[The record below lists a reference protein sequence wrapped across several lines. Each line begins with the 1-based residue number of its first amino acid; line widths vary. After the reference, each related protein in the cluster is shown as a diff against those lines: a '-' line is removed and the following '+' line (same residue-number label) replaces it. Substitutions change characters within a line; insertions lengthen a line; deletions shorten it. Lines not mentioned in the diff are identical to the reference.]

1 MSSKECFGRQ
11 LAIVA
16 PLMCLLAVPA
26 MAQLPVGV
34 NVSYAI
40 VGGDVTLNEPVF
52 LVLSVEN
59 HLSEPVSVDLGMN
72 YDSGFRAK
80 LTRPDGKVVD
90 RSRPAARG
98 SEIVVP
104 GVEFVPPLNTFA
116 KRLLLNKWFVFDAP
130 GRYALDVELTI
141 PILVNPSLNADQYV
155 TRELDV
161 ARTKP
166 ILVNGVAAPS
176 PTAGHVEF
184 TVRERNPTHLTALCE
199 ELQRRAAVLGLGRRD
214 AKEALSYV
222 NDPVAV
228 PYLKAMLGGNAD
240 QDLVIDGLARVG
252 DAAAVEALISQTD
265 HPDLPTRTRVIGA
278 LIQIARRSEDE
289 ALRQRIRDV
298 LLQVSPGAA
307 ASISSGAATPK

>member
-1 MSSKECFGRQ
+1 MSPMRCSKRQ
-11 LAIVA
+11 IAIVA

-26 MAQLPVGV
+26 VAQLPAGV

-40 VGGDVTLNEPVF
+40 AGGDVTLNEPVF
-52 LVLSVEN
+52 LVLSVDN
-59 HLSEPVSVDLGMN
+59 RLPEPVSVDLGMN

-90 RSRPAARG
+90 RSQPVART

-104 GVEFVPPLNTFA
+104 GVEFVPPLKTFA

-141 PILVNPSLNADQYV
+141 PILVNPSLSADQYV
-155 TRELDV
+155 RRELDV

-166 ILVNGVAAPS
+166 IPVNGVAAPS
-176 PTAGHVEF
+176 PTAGHVEL
-184 TVRERNPTHLTALCE
+184 TVRDRNPTHLAALCE
-199 ELQRRAAVLGLGRRD
+199 ELQRRAALPGPGRRD
-214 AKEALSYV
+214 AAEALSYV

-228 PYLKAMLGGNAD
+228 PYLKAMLEGNANE
-240 QDLVIDGLARVG
+240 DLVIDGLARIG

-265 HPDLPTRTRVIGA
+265 HPDLPTRTRVIGS

-307 ASISSGAATPK
+307 ASISPGPAAPK